1 VPLSTGSAILDVGA
15 GTGFLSLELAQR
27 CGPKSR
33 VVAVDSWGDAVA
45 RFRRKISALG
55 LGNIELIEA
64 DAASLAL
71 PAESFDLIVSS
82 LGLNNFANPKGV
94 LASCFRL
101 AKPGAALWLATNP
114 AGHMREFYDIYRATL
129 LALDLSAVLRV
140 LDAHVAERGSLES
153 ISGLVRNAGFAVVS
167 THSESLAWR
176 FADGSSLLRQAFIRL
191 GFLPAWQSLVE
202 ASARDRV
209 FAALEAAL
217 NAVAAARGELALTIP
232 VALVEARKPA

>member
-1 VPLSTGSAILDVGA
+1 MPLSTGSAILDVGA

-71 PAESFDLIVSS
+71 PAES
-82 LGLNNFANPKGV
+82 
-94 LASCFRL
+94 
-101 AKPGAALWLATNP
+101 
-114 AGHMREFYDIYRATL
+114 
-129 LALDLSAVLRV
+129 
-140 LDAHVAERGSLES
+140 
-153 ISGLVRNAGFAVVS
+153 
-167 THSESLAWR
+167 LAWR
-176 FADGSSLLRQAFIRL
+176 FADGSSLLRHAFIRL

-202 ASARDRV
+202 ASARERV

-217 NAVAAARGELALTIP
+217 NAAAAARGELALTIP